1 MIENIN
7 FDDNSSRTTNSNHS
21 AASSSSIDLREDTQ
35 RLLNL
40 LVNVNKFPEKIK
52 DLIEDRAG
60 HFFGSLAAGV
70 VDFISHDL
78 NAIDHEEKDLKRII
92 EYIPE
97 SLAEYDP
104 NGTIAIVNV
113 CHLWCRYHNTSA
125 QAYPFI
131 PLLAREGLKLC
142 SQRWRGGLLCKYLPW
157 DDNNNAL
164 QYIFMN
170 DKVENSICLDIIK
183 RLRSMGLI
191 LKNDIRKY
199 KLLLKSCSPQTLNR
213 FHYLLEWDPGAL
225 KHTSRNC
232 NYNLYGGHGGNN
244 NNNDSNNDSNSN
256 SNGEIYFLNTIAS
269 IRDIEYFEIALN
281 ATLKYFPYELGLLLL
296 ESTCSRHEHGTA
308 YGIAIARYGEKKAW
322 NIVTKC
328 IDEAE
333 AEAGNLNQQILERN
347 PKTNLYPFMEHAAAV
362 GGCPLNL
369 IYYLIRKRPEVV
381 TGVDHVRSDAD
392 LDVDVDFDTSP
403 RSRSRCSHMLERD
416 NDKDVN
422 EHLHHQTLEKKRKYP
437 YSR

>member
-1 MIENIN
+1 
-7 FDDNSSRTTNSNHS
+7 
-21 AASSSSIDLREDTQ
+21 
-35 RLLNL
+35 
-40 LVNVNKFPEKIK
+40 
-52 DLIEDRAG
+52 
-60 HFFGSLAAGV
+60 
-70 VDFISHDL
+70 
-78 NAIDHEEKDLKRII
+78 
-92 EYIPE
+92 
-97 SLAEYDP
+97 
-104 NGTIAIVNV
+104 
-113 CHLWCRYHNTSA
+113 
-125 QAYPFI
+125 
-131 PLLAREGLKLC
+131 
-142 SQRWRGGLLCKYLPW
+142 
-157 DDNNNAL
+157 
-164 QYIFMN
+164 
-170 DKVENSICLDIIK
+170 
-183 RLRSMGLI
+183 MGLI

-244 NNNDSNNDSNSN
+244 DNNDSNNDSNSN

-296 ESTCSRHEHGTA
+296 ESTCSKHEHGTA
-308 YGIAIARYGEKKAW
+308 YGIAIARYGEQKAW